1 MLLASLPGTVR
12 KWKRGTPL
20 AEAKLVYEGE
30 KGDVAASGYFYH
42 DRGLTYEWRQRALT
56 FWTSEHL
63 VRARARVRVRASDD
77 GALTLTLT
85 LTPTL
90 TRCLRRLWSSTPSG

>member
-1 MLLASLPGTVR
+1 MR
-12 KWKRGTPL
+12 EWKRGTPL
-20 AEAKLVYEGE
+20 AEATLVYEGE

-42 DRGLTYEWRQRALT
+42 DRGHSYEWRQRALT

-63 VRARARVRVRASDD
+63 VGARARVRVRASDD

-85 LTPTL
+85 RTRTRTLTL
-90 TRCLRRLWSSTPSG
+90 TRCARPWTR